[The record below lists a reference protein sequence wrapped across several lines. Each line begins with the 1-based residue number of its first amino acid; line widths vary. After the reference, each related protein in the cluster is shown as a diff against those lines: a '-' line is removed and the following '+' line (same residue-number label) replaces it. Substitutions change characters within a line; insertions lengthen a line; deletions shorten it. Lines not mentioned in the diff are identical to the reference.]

1 MLVIAVCAALVALGI
16 ALVVWRGGAQ
26 DEGPEMG
33 WPRYF
38 AVSLG
43 AGVAAGILA
52 AGAGGRLVMRVLGA
66 TSSDVHGLT
75 TEAGETIGEITAG
88 GTLAFFLFAG
98 VPAGL
103 LSGALYALLAPALPG
118 GRARGVVLGAVLLV
132 LFATRIEPLR
142 ADSIDFLLLEPAWVA
157 VAGFSALA
165 LFQGML
171 VAALAP
177 PPSAVRRPGMV
188 LAGRIAVA
196 LVLLAALPGFVDA
209 TAEILDGA

>member
-1 MLVIAVCAALVALGI
+1 M
-16 ALVVWRGGAQ
+16 
-26 DEGPEMG
+26 D

-52 AGAGGRLVMRVLGA
+52 AGAGGRLVMRALGA
-66 TSSDVHGLT
+66 TSQDVHGLP

-88 GTLAFFLFAG
+88 GTLAFIAFAG
-98 VPAGL
+98 VPAGI
-103 LSGALYALLAPALPG
+103 LSGFLYALLAPLLPR
-118 GRARGVVLGAVLLV
+118 GRACGVVLGAVLLV

-142 ADSIDFLLLEPAWVA
+142 SDSVDFLLLEPAWIA

-171 VAALAP
+171 VSALAP
-177 PPSAVRRPGMV
+177 APSAVHRPGIV
-188 LAGRIAVA
+188 LAGRITVA
-196 LVLLAALPGFVDA
+196 LLFLAALPGFVAA
-209 TAEILDGA
+209 TADILGGT

>member
-1 MLVIAVCAALVALGI
+1 MFVIAACAALVALGI
-16 ALVVWRGGAQ
+16 VLVVRRGGAH
-26 DEGPEMG
+26 EERPPME
-33 WPRYF
+33 WPRYV

-66 TSSDVHGLT
+66 TSPDVHGLP

-98 VPAGL
+98 VPAGF
-103 LSGALYALLAPALPG
+103 LSGAFYALLAPLLPA
-118 GRARGVVLGAVLLV
+118 GRARGVFLGIVLLV

-142 ADSIDFLLLEPAWVA
+142 AESVDFLLLEPTWLA
-157 VAGFSALA
+157 VLGFSALA

-177 PPSAVRRPGMV
+177 PPKAVSRSRI
-188 LAGRIAVA
+188 LTAGRIALG
-196 LVLLAALPGFVDA
+196 LVLLAAIPGFIGS
-209 TAEILDGA
+209 TADILSAG